1 MKKICL
7 GKLSSVGNGKLS
19 LWNAIIQTTCKRPYN
34 DVKAWSQRC
43 SEEEN
48 KIILRVLI
56 FPFSLSTCQLQ
67 CNKCN
72 VPLIYTPPTYFSQ
85 RCIKDITH
93 NPWENKWLNCHRRY
107 VKFEHCKCEIER
119 DTHRENV
126 CRAKS
131 VSVFKRY
138 LSSVGPAGFTEHH
151 KQDLRQQAEQNEQD
165 DDQPGWHRAQHVGEH
180 KVQTLLLQERPAWEG
195 ALLNKAEK

>member
-1 MKKICL
+1 M
-7 GKLSSVGNGKLS
+7 
-19 LWNAIIQTTCKRPYN
+19 
-34 DVKAWSQRC
+34 
-43 SEEEN
+43 
-48 KIILRVLI
+48 
-56 FPFSLSTCQLQ
+56 
-67 CNKCN
+67 CN

-85 RCIKDITH
+85 RYIKDITH

-126 CRAKS
+126 CQAKR

-165 DDQPGWHRAQHVGEH
+165 DDQPG
-180 KVQTLLLQERPAWEG
+180 
-195 ALLNKAEK
+195 